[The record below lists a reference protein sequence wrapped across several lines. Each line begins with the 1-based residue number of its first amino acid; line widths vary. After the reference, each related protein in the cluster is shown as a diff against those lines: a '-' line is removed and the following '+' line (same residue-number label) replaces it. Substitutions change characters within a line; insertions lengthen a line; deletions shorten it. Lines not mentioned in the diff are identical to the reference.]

1 MKNFPTGSDPRQT
14 ARTAINQCKGSD
26 ENRGHARV
34 RVCNTSVCTALACRI
49 CLYCDKPVKW
59 RRFPPQETLPR
70 GPSFARVNALRCF
83 TAPQARFRSIKTTP
97 PSGSELRQDRFNGA
111 GTFFNQMERTAKYAD
126 LHTLVVE
133 AQL

>member
-1 MKNFPTGSDPRQT
+1 MKNFPTWSDPRQT

-70 GPSFARVNALRCF
+70 GPSFARVNATYCFSREMEILAAVDEAKAAPLTPSRIGSSSPEPSPALSVEQPAIPAWLWLRC
-83 TAPQARFRSIKTTP
+83 R
-97 PSGSELRQDRFNGA
+97 
-111 GTFFNQMERTAKYAD
+111 
-126 LHTLVVE
+126 
-133 AQL
+133 